1 MCKVHGNFIRTLWE
15 GLIFKLT
22 VEASTF
28 CRSGYL
34 TNGENLKCEAPV
46 LSNTWIRGSL
56 RTLPGVFVE
65 LCLKEQS
72 IGCHLSKSGSWR
84 RHSSSLRAASS
95 ESLEREREGES
106 TPESHLSAVSG
117 R

>member
-46 LSNTWIRGSL
+46 LSNTCNKGVSQDAPGSVC
-56 RTLPGVFVE
+56 RVVF
-65 LCLKEQS
+65 K
-72 IGCHLSKSGSWR
+72 G
-84 RHSSSLRAASS
+84 
-95 ESLEREREGES
+95 
-106 TPESHLSAVSG
+106 AVDRVPSFQV